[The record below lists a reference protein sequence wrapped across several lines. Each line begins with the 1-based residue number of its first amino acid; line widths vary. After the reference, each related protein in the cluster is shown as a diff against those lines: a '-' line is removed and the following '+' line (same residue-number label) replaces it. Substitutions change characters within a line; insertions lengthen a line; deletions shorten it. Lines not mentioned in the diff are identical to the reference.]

1 MFHPFSIRSTCHTAA
16 FAYWFLPMLIPC
28 VYFLKAPS
36 GVGVEEDVE
45 MKEGGHEGGE
55 FIGFESAQ
63 ESE

>member
-1 MFHPFSIRSTCHTAA
+1 
-16 FAYWFLPMLIPC
+16 MLIPC